1 MNHFSRNILA
11 SFCIPFLLPALASAQ
26 TAQVA
31 AEARAAGDA
40 KVRVD
45 YVHYRPAKWD
55 ATHIKE
61 AESDITNQGGLLYFY
76 LTNVSDAPVH
86 PRFWRY
92 NNRDES
98 FWLLNHL
105 VAWHRLLK
113 GTLAP
118 GETTVLEI
126 NAISRDFGKELPF
139 VFQLV
144 DDTWAPCLRYDG
156 VLAEDTVQVSFIRV
170 RPGLRELEVHVR
182 NAGKDEVTLTG
193 VEVLGHKVAEVQWRG
208 QALPGGRN
216 AIGRV
221 RLEQAASPSELLI
234 VKVGMRD
241 GKGERP
247 VFAHRR
253 AFEDTFPIGTWG
265 IDAKDRAF
273 LANDHVDTGVL
284 GGKRDDEFFGRDAE
298 RFGLHAMVHTGEP
311 VNVDMVRDLSGH
323 PAVTCWMLR
332 DEPDWSI
339 DPQIVLFCDETVRAN
354 DKTKPTYV
362 NLCRNIKFME
372 YAPIADIAC
381 QDHYSVTAPSSS
393 IWPFEYGTY
402 LEETAYYTKD
412 LKYAAE
418 PKPVWVWTQGNH
430 DGWSERMRRPVPTPE
445 ELSAQLVLNLGRGA
459 KGVIWFTYNP
469 KNCQK
474 YPETRE
480 SMRGWNRVLNVL
492 REDILGSEP
501 AELAPQAPERVDVAA
516 LATWDKLILCVT
528 NLDYKIHP
536 KAYPFET
543 RHNLKISVELP
554 AWIKPEAAVRVAGEG
569 ISPIPCKRSGNG
581 ATVTLDK
588 LVDGAVIVLSN
599 EQNAEKAYA
608 ESYRSLL
615 KKEAQ

>member
-1 MNHFSRNILA
+1 MKQPFAALIL
-11 SFCIPFLLPALASAQ
+11 SCALMAGSGQTLAQ
-26 TAQVA
+26 TAQVG
-31 AEARAAGDA
+31 AEAQAAGA
-40 KVRVD
+40 SKVRLD

-55 ATHIKE
+55 STHIKE
-61 AESDITNQGGLLYFY
+61 AESDIMNQGGLLYFY

-105 VAWHRLLK
+105 IAWHRLLG

-118 GETTVLEI
+118 GETAVLEI
-126 NAISRDFGKELPF
+126 DAISRDFGKELPF
-139 VFQLV
+139 LFQLV
-144 DDTWAPCLRYDG
+144 DDTWEPCLRYEG
-156 VLAEDTVQVSFIRV
+156 VLKEDAVQISFIRV
-170 RPGLRELEVHVR
+170 LPGLRELEVHVR
-182 NAGKDEVTLTG
+182 NAGKDAVTLSSL
-193 VEVLGHKVAEVQWRG
+193 EVLGQEVADVKWRG
-208 QALPGGRN
+208 QELGGGRS
-216 AIGRV
+216 AIARV
-221 RLEQAASPSELLI
+221 TLAQAVPSSTLLI
-234 VKVGMRD
+234 VKIAVKD
-241 GKGERP
+241 GKGERS

-253 AFEDTFPIGTWG
+253 AFEDVFPIGTWG

-284 GGKRDDEFFGRDAE
+284 GGKRDDDFFGRDAE

-393 IWPFEYGTY
+393 IWPFEYGTR

-430 DGWSERMRRPVPTPE
+430 DGWSERMLRPVPTPE

-469 KNCQK
+469 KMSEK

-480 SMRGWNRVLNVL
+480 SMRNWNRVLEIL
-492 REDILGSEP
+492 RNDFLG
-501 AELAPQAPERVDVAA
+501 AETIEKMGQAPKNVDVAV
-516 LATWDKLILCVT
+516 LASWDKLLLCVT
-528 NLDYKIHP
+528 NGDYDIDP
-536 KAYPFET
+536 KAYRFREQKRVKINVDLPSWIHPVAAL
-543 RHNLKISVELP
+543 RADASGLSPVPMKLDAGKAVVMLDNLHDAAIVVLP
-554 AWIKPEAAVRVAGEG
+554 
-569 ISPIPCKRSGNG
+569 N
-581 ATVTLDK
+581 
-588 LVDGAVIVLSN
+588 
-599 EQNAEKAYA
+599 QAEVPTQYKKAYQA
-608 ESYRSLL
+608 VLE
-615 KKEAQ
+615 KEKRK